1 MGDTQ
6 TVTLF
11 NANDSVTGRDGGPY
25 LDVVQAQADEV
36 NRARV
41 EKREPNLD
49 NPPPNAGIQ
58 LNNAAQQL
66 ATADVNNL
74 PSQAAPNGPEFGWLN
89 DAHKDQDKAL
99 SAVVELEFHEE
110 EVPEDETP
118 EPAGPETTLVG
129 EAKGDAELPNPQA
142 DAPKVKKSANAGARK
157 SANAGAR
164 KRAAAA
170 AARKSAAKKATS
182 RTETRTAVNKVK

>member
-41 EKREPNLD
+41 EKREPDLD
-49 NPPPNAGIQ
+49 NPPPNAGVQ

-66 ATADVNNL
+66 ITASINNL
-74 PSQAAPNGPEFGWLN
+74 PSQAAPNGPEFGWLK
-89 DAHKDQDKAL
+89 DAHENDENPL

-110 EVPEDETP
+110 VVPEDETP

-129 EAKGDAELPNPQA
+129 EVKGDDAELPNPQA
-142 DAPKVKKSANAGARK
+142 DKVKSPNSGARD
-157 SANAGAR
+157 
-164 KRAAAA
+164 RASKA
-170 AARKSAAKKATS
+170 AARKTAAKKSTS
-182 RTETRTAVNKVK
+182 RTESRTTKTAPNKVK